1 MLLKGVART
10 EKEVSTTPFLR
21 IIMKNNNRV
30 EDCKGCNCYLAPNGK
45 SDKICNL
52 VKRKYYKYISEK
64 CPCQLCLVK
73 VTCHSQQICVERFL
87 PDAKC
92 NKFSNYFISVFR
104 WGIVKHNKIRNKEFV
119 VRNKVKIRFKHMEL
133 IEKNE
138 IQKKSS
144 GRM

>member
-1 MLLKGVART
+1 
-10 EKEVSTTPFLR
+10 
-21 IIMKNNNRV
+21 MKQNNRV
-30 EDCKGCNCYLAPNGK
+30 EDCKGCNCYLEANGK
-45 SDKICNL
+45 TDRICNI

-73 VTCHSQQICVERFL
+73 VTCKSQKELAERYL

-92 NKFSNYFISVFR
+92 DRFSNYFISVFR
-104 WGIVKHNKIRNKEFV
+104 WGIIKHNKIRTKGFV

-138 IQKKSS
+138 IKSKNI
-144 GRM
+144 